1 MKRTLLIS
9 AVVVLLIVTAA
20 MAAQRSRGGGRNGD
34 ESRKGDDAAA
44 GEQWEYLVVAGGN
57 VNLSTFGNEQ
67 YSTFRKTPDSSFKA
81 EVFPLERN
89 LDKLGAKGWEL
100 VAVYGNPAD
109 PFYYLKRR
117 KDAAPSDR

>member
-1 MKRTLLIS
+1 MKRTLLVS
-9 AVVVLLIVTAA
+9 AAVVLLIVTAA

-34 ESRKGDDAAA
+34 ESRKGDETASV
-44 GEQWEYLVVAGGN
+44 EQWEYMVVAGGN
-57 VNLSTFGNEQ
+57 VNLSTSGNEQ
-67 YSTFRKTPDSSFKA
+67 YPSFRKAPDGSFKG

-109 PFYYLKRR
+109 PFYYLKRH